1 MLRCKTTLAVLG
13 AALVLA
19 AGASAQ
25 SLYPISG
32 INGYGAL
39 DHSNGDK
46 VANGRFNTL
55 HTVWEDG
62 ALIKYSTS
70 ADGMGWTAPQLVA
83 PGLASA
89 LPAIASDSNGTLV
102 VAFVGNPN
110 ASGMGSIHYAYKP
123 WGATSWTVSKIV
135 DSGTQPD
142 IEARGGKVH
151 VTWTTINRVQ
161 YTSFSTTSPPASM
174 AFGEEIEITGCAG
187 TGFVRPSV
195 ALARESCKLVPKVAY
210 IRYSD
215 ETSNPDPVCTSL
227 ITEVGARVCERDP
240 TLGTW
245 GLEYTDL
252 VTATNPPQGV
262 EAVALSM
269 NAHYTTGNTFVA
281 WSDISNSTARTR
293 LAHGRNGT
301 WNAITHSNDDLHVHV
316 AAKKSSAIGEY
327 RLAWVSRGWYPSLP
341 FVDVDGQFRT
351 GKWHSGATPTW
362 TDPSSTYINAS
373 IGGILV
379 GHPQATFWGKCSSGL
394 YDTVEAVA
402 ELENVCS
409 TSGLSAHVT
418 EDQSCPSGGI
428 IGINPC
434 HKVQVAY
441 TYADSLRTHVDL
453 DGFGDP
459 VELGSNWA
467 TYAVESGKGEGYI
480 TLSWD
485 RGRVDNTWAGGFSI
499 DDANAT
505 VRIQSDSVETD
516 LVRLESTDIYEGT
529 KPGVC
534 HRR

>member
-1 MLRCKTTLAVLG
+1 MFRYKTLMAVLG
-13 AALVLA
+13 AGLVLA
-19 AGASAQ
+19 AAASAQ
-25 SLYPISG
+25 NLYYITG

-83 PGLASA
+83 PGLPSA
-89 LPAIASDSNGTLV
+89 LPAIASDSNGTLA

-110 ASGMGSIHYAYKP
+110 GSGMGAIHYAYKP

-135 DSGTQPD
+135 NSGTQPD
-142 IEARGGKVH
+142 IEARGGNVY

-161 YTSFSTTSPPASM
+161 YTTFPTTSPPAAM
-174 AFGEEIEITGCAG
+174 NFGEEIEVTACAG

-227 ITEVGARVCERDP
+227 ITEVGSRVCERDP
-240 TLGTW
+240 VAGTW

-252 VTATNPPQGV
+252 VTATNPAQGV

-269 NAHYTTGNTFVA
+269 NAQYTSGNVFVA
-281 WSDISNSTARTR
+281 WSDISNGTSRTR

-316 AAKKSSAIGEY
+316 AAKQSSAIGEY
-327 RLAWVSRGWYPSLP
+327 RLAWVSRGWYPGWP
-341 FVDVDGQFRT
+341 FVDTDGQFRT
-351 GKWHSGATPTW
+351 GKWSSGATPTW

-402 ELENVCS
+402 ELENVCA

-418 EDQSCPSGGI
+418 ENQSCPSGGV

-434 HKVQVAY
+434 HEVHVAY
-441 TYADSLRTHVDL
+441 AYADRLHTHVDV
-453 DGFGDP
+453 DGLGDP
-459 VELGSNWA
+459 VEIGSNWA
-467 TYAVESGKGEGYI
+467 TYSLEGPKGEGYVVVA
-480 TLSWD
+480 WD
-485 RGRVDNTWAGGFSI
+485 RGRVDTTWSGGFSI
-499 DDANAT
+499 DDPTAN
-505 VRIQSDSVETD
+505 VSIQSNSVETQ

-534 HRR
+534 TEK